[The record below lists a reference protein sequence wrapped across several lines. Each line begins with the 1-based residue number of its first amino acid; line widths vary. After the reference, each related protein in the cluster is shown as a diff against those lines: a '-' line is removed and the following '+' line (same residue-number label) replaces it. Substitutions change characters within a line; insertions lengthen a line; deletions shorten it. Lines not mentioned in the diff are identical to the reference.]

1 MSADSGFAWLRQSSL
16 ILRRL
21 SIKHRLLAAF
31 LITSILPVGIVA
43 LYSNQIYEASTTAK
57 ISATSTQTLDQL
69 SRNISRELEQY
80 ETLSENI
87 IINSTIQDGLSRYD
101 RLTDYDKNQLQTRIR
116 NQLGQQIFSLSNLS
130 SVVILTNGGSSFFDL
145 GYQWYPGDQL
155 ATAMSRTTGSPYNA
169 YWSYLRSNR
178 GTPVLA
184 LTRKIYSEDNLN
196 VQLGYLVIS
205 FDEKVFARNMY
216 QSVSLGEGS
225 SLYMTNSAG
234 QVVSSSMDNIAPGDT
249 FHPEIAQ
256 QVVTY
261 RRQHNATPFEAKLDG
276 QQALVTSSYIQSADW
291 YLVGLIPRSFIVSEL
306 YGLRLNVIWFCLLTL
321 LAAGLIAMWIYVSI
335 SSPMRSLLIF
345 AKRVDRG
352 RLDTPIVHYAHP
364 DEMQRLTLTIYSM
377 VGRLQT
383 LIRQVQTEQH
393 AKREMELKMLQA
405 QINPHFLFNTLNS
418 LKWSAMLSG
427 NPSLTEGIGSLSELL
442 RNTILLREEYIPLS
456 READNVQHYGN
467 IQRIRSGD
475 SFELHIHLQPGT
487 QQCLVPKFILQPIVE
502 NSILHGGDGIG
513 RLHITVNASME
524 HDELVIVIADDGR
537 GFDPVSVA
545 AAQEADE
552 RLSGIGIGNVH
563 ERIVLHYGEAYG
575 LRTDS
580 KLNQGTRT
588 VIRLPIKS
596 KEETQ
601 YV

>member
-256 QVVTY
+256 QVVTD

-321 LAAGLIAMWIYVSI
+321 LAAGLVAMWIYVSI

-442 RNTILLREEYIPLS
+442 RNTILMREEYIPLS

-467 IQRIRSGD
+467 IQRIRYGD

-502 NSILHGGDGIG
+502 NSILHGGDGNG
-513 RLHITVNASME
+513 RLHITVNVSME
-524 HDELVIVIADDGR
+524 HDELVIVIADDGC
-537 GFDPVSVA
+537 GFDPVIVA

-588 VIRLPIKS
+588 VIRLPIQS

>member
-249 FHPEIAQ
+249 FHPEIAR
-256 QVVTY
+256 QVVTD

-321 LAAGLIAMWIYVSI
+321 LAAGLVAMWIYVSI

-467 IQRIRSGD
+467 IQRIRYGD

-502 NSILHGGDGIG
+502 NSILHGGDGNG

-524 HDELVIVIADDGR
+524 HDELVIMIADDGR

-588 VIRLPIKS
+588 VIRLPIQS

>member
-256 QVVTY
+256 QVVTD

-321 LAAGLIAMWIYVSI
+321 LAAGLVAMWIYVSI

-427 NPSLTEGIGSLSELL
+427 NSSLTEGIGSLSELL
-442 RNTILLREEYIPLS
+442 RNTILMREEYIPLS

-467 IQRIRSGD
+467 IQRIRYGD

-502 NSILHGGDGIG
+502 NSILHGGDGNG

-588 VIRLPIKS
+588 VIRLPIQS